1 MDNLSFP
8 RACPVCEVGI
18 MKTLNYMLT
27 SNPPKTAL
35 SMYKLQP
42 RVHRD
47 YWSCNEC
54 WADREYLMSSSDK
67 RTDERT

>member
-27 SNPPKTAL
+27 SNPPK
-35 SMYKLQP
+35 QP
-42 RVHRD
+42 
-47 YWSCNEC
+47 YQCTNCNHVYTETIGV
-54 WADREYLMSSSDK
+54 AMNVGQIGVSD
-67 RTDERT
+67 E